1 MLEMNVVPEK
11 AVEKNTSD
19 MYFIATMLLLLGLG
33 LVTLFTCS
41 ASYANRIFDDSFYF
55 IKRQLISCFIGFI
68 VLFILSY
75 IDMQFI
81 RKMLPLIVIGTF
93 FLCLLTYLPGIGV
106 ERNGARRWIRLPFIS
121 NFQPSELVKIVI
133 VLYLANLFDKKYEII
148 NDVKKTII
156 PAVSGIML
164 FVFVI
169 FLQDD
174 FSTAFF
180 ILLVSVSMFFLAGLS
195 LYWFISLFLVSIPVL
210 VLFIFTESYRV
221 NRILAFLNP
230 LQDLH
235 GINYQINASI
245 KAISNGGFW
254 GEGFGIGLKKSSAI
268 PEVQADFIFAGWVEG
283 MGFLGVLLYL
293 LLLGFFAWRIYLIA
307 FRAEDRFSSY
317 VAFGLGT
324 SLVLQSLLNI
334 AVVVGAVPA
343 TGIPLPFFSS
353 GGSSLL
359 ISMAMCGL
367 IINISK
373 NNKKEAKYE

>member
-1 MLEMNVVPEK
+1 
-11 AVEKNTSD
+11 

-75 IDMQFI
+75 IDMQFV

>member
-75 IDMQFI
+75 IDMQFV

-106 ERNGARRWIRLPFIS
+106 ERNGARRWIRLPLLS
-121 NFQPSELVKIVI
+121 NFQPSELVKIAI

-221 NRILAFLNP
+221 NRIIAFLNP

-254 GEGFGIGLKKSSAI
+254 GEGFGIGLQKSSAI

-283 MGFLGVLLYL
+283 MGLFGVLLYL
-293 LLLGFFAWRIYLIA
+293 LLLGFFSWRIYLIA
-307 FRAEDRFSSY
+307 FRSEDRFSSY

-359 ISMAMCGL
+359 ISLAMCGL

>member
-1 MLEMNVVPEK
+1 MNVVPEK

-75 IDMQFI
+75 IDMQFV

-195 LYWFISLFLVSIPVL
+195 LYWFFSLFLVSIPVL
-210 VLFIFTESYRV
+210 ILFIFTESYRV

>member
-19 MYFIATMLLLLGLG
+19 MYFIAMMLLLLGLG

-75 IDMQFI
+75 IDMQFV

-106 ERNGARRWIRLPFIS
+106 ERNGARRWIRLPLLS

-221 NRILAFLNP
+221 NRIIAFLNP

-254 GEGFGIGLKKSSAI
+254 GEGFGIGLQKSSAI

-283 MGFLGVLLYL
+283 MGFV
-293 LLLGFFAWRIYLIA
+293 WRSFIPA
-307 FRAEDRFSSY
+307 FTWLFCMANLPHRFSRRR
-317 VAFGLGT
+317 
-324 SLVLQSLLNI
+324 
-334 AVVVGAVPA
+334 
-343 TGIPLPFFSS
+343 
-353 GGSSLL
+353 
-359 ISMAMCGL
+359 
-367 IINISK
+367 
-373 NNKKEAKYE
+373 